1 MKNSF
6 CVWND
11 FCVSHLQTTTQC
23 PNIIKVF
30 FAKAIFLL
38 HCYSQG
44 RLSNSNRV
52 QYYFWG
58 PNANYNSVHTLS
70 FLIML
75 SGKER
80 ECALTMLSR
89 VGERVNTVL

>member
-1 MKNSF
+1 MVGHSNEILTLAY
-6 CVWND
+6 
-11 FCVSHLQTTTQC
+11 LQ
-23 PNIIKVF
+23 PRASK
-30 FAKAIFLL
+30 K
-38 HCYSQG
+38 SQ
-44 RLSNSNRV
+44 S
-52 QYYFWG
+52 YFWG

>member
-1 MKNSF
+1 MGQARGFVNNAACGWSADPYYSSNF
-6 CVWND
+6 CFGSQQSVEYST
-11 FCVSHLQTTTQC
+11 FTLQPRASKIAQ
-23 PNIIKVF
+23 
-30 FAKAIFLL
+30 
-38 HCYSQG
+38 S
-44 RLSNSNRV
+44 
-52 QYYFWG
+52 YFWG

>member
-1 MKNSF
+1 MPLS
-6 CVWND
+6 
-11 FCVSHLQTTTQC
+11 TQLMIQC
-23 PNIIKVF
+23 S
-30 FAKAIFLL
+30 AASS
-38 HCYSQG
+38 YSQG

>member
-1 MKNSF
+1 MGKTYLVLIEN
-6 CVWND
+6 
-11 FCVSHLQTTTQC
+11 
-23 PNIIKVF
+23 VF
-30 FAKAIFLL
+30 EKDMFLANKIL
-38 HCYSQG
+38 EPSI
-44 RLSNSNRV
+44 RV

-80 ECALTMLSR
+80 ECAGALTMLSR
-89 VGERVNTVL
+89 V

>member
-1 MKNSF
+1 MAKNY
-6 CVWND
+6 WIMGGHN
-11 FCVSHLQTTTQC
+11 
-23 PNIIKVF
+23 
-30 FAKAIFLL
+30 
-38 HCYSQG
+38 YSQG

>member
-1 MKNSF
+1 MIELK
-6 CVWND
+6 
-11 FCVSHLQTTTQC
+11 TT
-23 PNIIKVF
+23 
-30 FAKAIFLL
+30 AKGVLVIVI
-38 HCYSQG
+38 
-44 RLSNSNRV
+44 RV

-80 ECALTMLSR
+80 ECALTMLSS